1 MKLIFKTETEVLKVI
16 EINNGSVDDAQEKEL
31 SNFFSY
37 KLKRI
42 EVIFH
47 ENVSVADALNS
58 NSFNDSMIVSL
69 TSILEPTNEAQ

>member
-16 EINNGSVDDAQEKEL
+16 EINSGYVDDAQEEEL

-47 ENVSVADALNS
+47 ENVSLAAALNAD
-58 NSFNDSMIVSL
+58 SFNNSIIVSL
-69 TSILEPTNEAQ
+69 TSILELPNEAQ